1 MELQRKLLNFTVPH
15 SPQYY
20 RILVQVNYCVKTIN
34 DFFLKVRYRTKC
46 CLIRLNC
53 CGELFKDNL
62 WYDNFLFKKIVGTDS
77 WSYILHRI
85 RQNNS
90 ERNPKQVLSYFSTSI
105 TMPTCYGGSLVG
117 MWPTA
122 AGEDEGLGGVN
133 SNGPHIVTV
142 GIKVVNPLQ
151 GVVIK
156 HADLK

>member
-15 SPQYY
+15 LPQYY

-34 DFFLKVRYRTKC
+34 DFFFSQVRNAASSGWTAAASYLRITC
-46 CLIRLNC
+46 DMTIFC
-53 CGELFKDNL
+53 
-62 WYDNFLFKKIVGTDS
+62 FKKIVGTDS

-90 ERNPKQVLSYFSTSI
+90 ERDPKQVLSYFSTAI
-105 TMPTCYGGSLVG
+105 TMPTCYGGMRV